1 MFKDL
6 PNDTDSDSNYFF
18 FFIWRDFFCIFPQD
32 LHTVENMFLNI

>member
-18 FFIWRDFFCIFPQD
+18 FLFEGIFFVFFHKTYIQ
-32 LHTVENMFLNI
+32 